1 MKCQHCGVDETLPFD
16 CTYCGKYFC
25 ADHRLPENHQCPEL
39 WRAKRPVNYPSIES
53 PPPRKQ
59 LQYPYSYA
67 KPGQSFSARLKTEE
81 AKHLSL
87 GAILVL
93 LVGLSLVTPN
103 FRFLSFPVWAMFL
116 SAGLFAASFLLH
128 ELSHKFTAQKNGLWA
143 EFRMTSFGA
152 ILTLFSIFSP
162 FKIIAPGAVTISGYA
177 SESTFGRVAVAG
189 PITNILLG
197 VLMATVSIVMPTN
210 IPSFSNVS
218 VLKSII
224 VSTWAINGFLAVF
237 NLIPFGILDGRKVFV
252 WNKKIWAATFAS
264 SAALTVL
271 AYTFL

>member
-1 MKCQHCGVDETLPFD
+1 MKCHNCGVDESLPFD

-25 ADHRLPENHQCPEL
+25 VDHRLPENHQCPEL
-39 WRAKRPVNYPSIES
+39 WRAKRPVDYPSFES

-67 KPGQSFSARLKTEE
+67 KPRKSFSTWLGTEE
-81 AKHLSL
+81 AKHLSI
-87 GAILVL
+87 GAVLVL
-93 LVGLSLVTPN
+93 LVGLSIVAPN
-103 FRFLSFPVWAMFL
+103 FSFQSFPAWAIFL

-177 SESTFGRVAVAG
+177 SESTFGRVALAG
-189 PITNILLG
+189 PITNIVLG
-197 VLMATVSIVMPTN
+197 VLMAIVSIVMPTN
-210 IPSFSNVS
+210 MSFFLNAS

-224 VSTWAINGFLAVF
+224 VSTAAMNGFLAVF

-252 WNKKIWAATFAS
+252 WNKRVWSIVFAM
-264 SAALTVL
+264 SAMLTIL
-271 AYTFL
+271 AYRFL

>member
-1 MKCQHCGVDETLPFD
+1 MKCQYCGVDETLPFD
-16 CTYCGKYFC
+16 CTYCGKYLC
-25 ADHRLPENHQCPEL
+25 ADHRLPENHQCTEL
-39 WRAKRPVNYPSIES
+39 WRAKRPVDYSSFES

-59 LQYPYSYA
+59 LQHPYSDA
-67 KPGQSFSARLKTEE
+67 KPRKSFSAWLGTEE
-81 AKHLSL
+81 AKHLSI
-87 GAILVL
+87 GAVLVL
-93 LVGLSLVTPN
+93 LVGLSIVAPN
-103 FRFLSFPVWAMFL
+103 FRFQSFPVWAIFL

-189 PITNILLG
+189 PITNIVLG
-197 VLMATVSIVMPTN
+197 VLMAIVSIVMPTN
-210 IPSFSNVS
+210 MSFFLNAS

-224 VSTWAINGFLAVF
+224 VSTSAMNGFLAVF

-252 WNKKIWAATFAS
+252 WNKRVWLIVFAMSAT
-264 SAALTVL
+264 LTVL
-271 AYTFL
+271 AYRFL

>member
-1 MKCQHCGVDETLPFD
+1 MKCQYCGIEEILPFD
-16 CTYCGKYFC
+16 CSYCGQHFC
-25 ADHRLPENHQCPEL
+25 ADHRLPENHQCPQL
-39 WRAKRPVNYPSIES
+39 WRAKRPVDYPSFES
-53 PPPRKQ
+53 VPPRRP
-59 LQYPYSYA
+59 LQYHSNA
-67 KPGQSFSARLKTEE
+67 KPSRSFSGWLGTEE
-81 AKHLSL
+81 AKHLSA
-87 GAILVL
+87 GAVLVL
-93 LVGLSLVTPN
+93 LVGLSIAPN
-103 FRFLSFPVWAMFL
+103 FRFLSSPIWAMFL

-177 SESTFGRVAVAG
+177 SEPTFGRVAVAG
-189 PITNILLG
+189 PITNIVLG

-218 VLKSII
+218 VLKSIV

-237 NLIPFGILDGRKVFV
+237 NLIPFGILDGRKVFI
-252 WNKKIWAATFAS
+252 WNKRVWVVVFVISAT
-264 SAALTVL
+264 LTIL
-271 AYTFL
+271 AYSFL

>member
-1 MKCQHCGVDETLPFD
+1 MMKCQYCDAEEILPFD
-16 CTYCGKYFC
+16 CTYCGQHFC

-39 WRAKRPVNYPSIES
+39 WRAKTPVDYRLES
-53 PPPRKQ
+53 PPPRKA

-67 KPGQSFSARLKTEE
+67 RSRRAFSQWLRTEE
-81 AKHLSL
+81 AKHLSA
-87 GAILVL
+87 GAVLVL
-93 LVGLSLVTPN
+93 LVGLSIVAPN
-103 FRFLSFPVWAMFL
+103 FRFLSFPIWAIFL

-177 SESTFGRVAVAG
+177 NESVFGRVAVAG
-189 PITNILLG
+189 PVTNIVIG
-197 VLMATVSIVMPTN
+197 VLMAIVSIVMPNN
-210 IPSFSNVS
+210 IPFFSNVS
-218 VLKSII
+218 ILRSII
-224 VSTWAINGFLAVF
+224 VSTSAINGFLAVF

-252 WNKKIWAATFAS
+252 WNKRIWAVVFAV
-264 SAALTVL
+264 SAVLTIL
-271 AYTFL
+271 AYGFL